1 MRCSSKWSQL
11 NPSLLMAIE
20 NSNLE
25 ALQVLAT
32 SDLNLKITRVVSDSA
47 KVAML
52 VISNNGEQRLIT
64 FTWPDEPCSVV
75 ELLDQ
80 AGIQVGADCKIEIT
94 EMSNGDFNFL
104 VMLEYEQ
111 KE

>member
-11 NPSLLMAIE
+11 NPKLLIE
-20 NSNLE
+20 IGNSNFE

-32 SDLNLKITRVVSDSA
+32 SDLNLKITRVVAESA
-47 KVAML
+47 KVTML
-52 VISNNGEQRLIT
+52 VLSKNGEQRLIT
-64 FTWPDEPCSVV
+64 FTWPDEPCSLA

-80 AGIQVGADCKIEIT
+80 AAIQVGADCKIEVT
-94 EMSNGDFNFL
+94 EMSHRDFDFI
-104 VMLEYEQ
+104 VKLEDDL